1 MSRGLRRAWPWL
13 LPLVALGG
21 IALAP
26 GPIWPYVGRLALVF
40 FLTAALGWLLAAG
53 ARPEVRVLT
62 QAPEAGDFVE
72 MEAVWRS
79 LWPGFWRVTI
89 RDGPAQRVHEGWFGV
104 GRLRLGW
111 AEADVCRGMH
121 VYEVSLTY
129 RDPLGLLTRTLPRRA
144 EIEVAVRPRMVAF
157 APQILAR
164 QGDESLRGL
173 RRAQDEHEFAGVR
186 RYESGD
192 RLSQLHWPQTVRT
205 GQLQV
210 RQTLRS
216 GRQVREILLDTE
228 RRDYPD
234 PEIFELAVSVAASFA
249 LTLAGQG
256 GRVAFY
262 AGRWSVREAQGT
274 RARLLEALTAVEASD
289 GPLEPPAGRHT
300 LFIGPSE
307 AVRRLKAGSPGA
319 FAVAVGEGQNQGD
332 LAVRNFAQLLRLGRR
347 VRP

>member
-26 GPIWPYVGRLALVF
+26 GPIWAYVGRLALVF
-40 FLTAALGWLLAAG
+40 FVTAALGWLLAAG
-53 ARPEVRVLT
+53 ASPEVRVLT

-72 MEAVWRS
+72 MEAAWRS

-121 VYEVSLTY
+121 RYEVSLAY

-144 EIEVAVRPRMVAF
+144 ELEVAVRPRMVAF
-157 APQILAR
+157 APQILAA

-216 GRQVREILLDTE
+216 GRQVREIVLDTE

-234 PEIFELAVSVAASFA
+234 PEIFELAVSVAALFA

-256 GRVAFY
+256 GRVALH

-289 GPLEPPAGRHT
+289 GPLEPPAGRDT
-300 LFIGPSE
+300 VVIGPPE
-307 AVRRLKAGSPGA
+307 VVRRLKAGSPGA
-319 FAVAVGEGQNQGD
+319 FAVAVGAGQSRGD
-332 LAVRNFAQLLRLGRR
+332 LAVGNFAQLLRLGRR